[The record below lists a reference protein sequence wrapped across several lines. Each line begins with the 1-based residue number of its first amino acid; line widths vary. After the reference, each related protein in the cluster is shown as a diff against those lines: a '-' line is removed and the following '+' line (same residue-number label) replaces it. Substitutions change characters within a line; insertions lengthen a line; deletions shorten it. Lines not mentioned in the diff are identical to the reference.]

1 MAHLQ
6 AVLGTDYALSLRSE
20 AAPFAGNKMAK
31 RKHQIGTLFHNARM
45 NELKLM
51 EQKAAGIK
59 SKAETAGKYGW

>member
-1 MAHLQ
+1 
-6 AVLGTDYALSLRSE
+6 
-20 AAPFAGNKMAK
+20 MAK